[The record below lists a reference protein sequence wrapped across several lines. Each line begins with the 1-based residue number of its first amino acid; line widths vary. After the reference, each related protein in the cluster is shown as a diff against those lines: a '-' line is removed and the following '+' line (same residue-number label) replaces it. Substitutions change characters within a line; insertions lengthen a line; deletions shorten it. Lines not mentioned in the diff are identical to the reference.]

1 MTGVS
6 DCSLEWGEG
15 LEIFQK
21 VDIFVQSLGLLKL
34 AIEVSNDYLSEI
46 RSANIFI
53 ISLHQCFVAAFHH
66 HHLYCGIPNFCST
79 WMTYEITND
88 ISDGFFCQG
97 RSQYCS
103 FYTYFSCWVAYTIAL
118 PRLNCSQCRNFLLG
132 LTRKISQKVWRHRS
146 IILDPTWGWKL
157 FQWLDSSRTLIYNTE
172 ILGTTKVAGTEASIQ
187 IHVYSKKINF
197 WNIYVT
203 YRISNLNN
211 RKFEESFDHRYN
223 KSMYIS

>member
-1 MTGVS
+1 MEGFFLLISLHYWLRTDNESFVSYSIYLNLSVTGVS

-103 FYTYFSCWVAYTIAL
+103 FYTYFSC
-118 PRLNCSQCRNFLLG
+118 
-132 LTRKISQKVWRHRS
+132 
-146 IILDPTWGWKL
+146 
-157 FQWLDSSRTLIYNTE
+157 
-172 ILGTTKVAGTEASIQ
+172 
-187 IHVYSKKINF
+187 
-197 WNIYVT
+197 
-203 YRISNLNN
+203 
-211 RKFEESFDHRYN
+211 
-223 KSMYIS
+223 